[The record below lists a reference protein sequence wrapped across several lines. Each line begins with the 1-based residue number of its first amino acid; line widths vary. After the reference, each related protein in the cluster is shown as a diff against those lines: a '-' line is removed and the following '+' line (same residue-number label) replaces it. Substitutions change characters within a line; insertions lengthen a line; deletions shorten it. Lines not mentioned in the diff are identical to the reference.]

1 MLEKNIEGS
10 FMLQPQSCLTKPS
23 PLKTEFDEKFS
34 TIEETF
40 QQIQDG
46 TDEST
51 LLKYLELSSFK
62 SCPNSEGRTP
72 FTITKTISKQADGTF
87 GFEISWTKPP
97 KINSVKENLEKYGLN
112 KGDFI
117 IFVGDTNIVTRPKM
131 EIIELI
137 RKHDGCLVLEIFR
150 PVEKLN
156 SKEIIDMLAA
166 QSTPVAGLTL
176 NSLKRT
182 ADSISDTPKSRKS
195 CHFKQPKICFQ
206 PTVGSGV
213 IV

>member
-1 MLEKNIEGS
+1 
-10 FMLQPQSCLTKPS
+10 MLQPQSCLTKPS
-23 PLKTEFDEKFS
+23 TLKTE
-34 TIEETF
+34 IEETF

-46 TDEST
+46 TDGNT

-62 SCPNSEGRTP
+62 SCPSSEGRTP

-97 KINSVKENLEKYGLN
+97 KINSVKENLRNYGFN

-117 IFVGDTNIVTRPKM
+117 IFVGDTNIVTMPKLD
-131 EIIELI
+131 IIELI
-137 RKHDGCLVLEIFR
+137 RKHESCLMLEIFR

-166 QSTPVAGLTL
+166 QSTPVAGLAL

-182 ADSISDTPKSRKS
+182 ADSITDTPKSRKS
-195 CHFKQPKICFQ
+195 CHFKHPKICFQ
-206 PTVGSGV
+206 PTISSGV